1 MTSRPGRVSSEL
13 AIDAPVRD
21 AQFRTSAE
29 YAGYCRVASEALGTG
44 HARARG
50 GGGMNERA
58 LRILAPAAVL
68 ALGVL
73 LWDLVVRI
81 NGIPPYILPSP
92 GPGAVDARVR
102 LADPVVVAARHA
114 GNHDRGPGA
123 RGDRRRRPRRAVQ
136 PVAAD
141 RALAL
146 SLCGD
151 PAGDAGG
158 GDRAAAADL
167 SAAAGRGAGLRLDRR
182 VLSGARQHHAR
193 IEFGRSQSRRPVP
206 ALRRVALAGAD
217 RAEAAGGAA
226 ADAGRASRSPAA
238 CR

>member
-1 MTSRPGRVSSEL
+1 
-13 AIDAPVRD
+13 
-21 AQFRTSAE
+21 
-29 YAGYCRVASEALGTG
+29 
-44 HARARG
+44 
-50 GGGMNERA
+50 MNERA
-58 LRILAPAAVL
+58 LRILAPAGVL

-92 GPGAVDARVR
+92 GLVLTTLVSDWPI
-102 LADPVVVAARHA
+102 LVVLAARHA

-123 RGDRRRRPRRAVQ
+123 RRDRRHRPGRPVQ

-158 GDRAAAADL
+158 GGRAAAADL

-193 IEFGRSQSRRPVP
+193 LEFGRSQSRRPVP
-206 ALRRVALAGAD
+206 DVRRVALAGAV
-217 RAEAAGGAA
+217 RAEAAA
-226 ADAGRASRSPAA
+226 RRCRRCWPESKSPAA